1 MGSLGKYEEIGSLK
15 RKERDEKI
23 PAEWRVSVPEDTDSL
38 LELPRSL
45 GIFSKRELNITESYD
60 SVGLIEQIRKGEFTS
75 LEVAQAFC
83 KVRLFSIT
91 LDEPLDLLEYREP
104 PWLNRRS
111 TV

>member
-1 MGSLGKYEEIGSLK
+1 MGSLGNYEEIGSLK

-45 GIFSKRELNITESYD
+45 DIFSKRELNITESYD
-60 SVGLIEQIRKGEFTS
+60 SVGLVEQIKKGEFTS

-83 KVRLFSIT
+83 KVRLFSPSLWT
-91 LDEPLDLLEYREP
+91 
-104 PWLNRRS
+104 NH
-111 TV
+111 